1 MQILSNGFF
10 KSPVH
15 RVVTNAEKERLSLV
29 MFYTMGPEREIEPVS
44 ELVDEK
50 RPKRY
55 RKIKTKDYIAQHFET
70 FAKGT
75 LAIDTV
81 KI

>member
-1 MQILSNGFF
+1 MQIMSNGFF

-29 MFYTMGPEREIEPVS
+29 MFYTMGPEREIEPLS
-44 ELVDEK
+44 ELLDEK
-50 RPKRY
+50 TPVRY
-55 RKIKTKDYIAQHFET
+55 RKIKTNDYIATLFET
-70 FAKGT
+70 FARGT
-75 LAIDTV
+75 LAIDAV

>member
-15 RVVTNAEKERLSLV
+15 RVVTNAEKERMSLV
-29 MFYTMGPEREIEPVS
+29 MFYTMDPESEIEPVP

-50 RPKRY
+50 RPRRY
-55 RKIKTKDYIAQHFET
+55 RKIKTKDYMKELFET
-70 FAKGT
+70 FARGT
-75 LAIDTV
+75 LVIDTV

>member
-10 KSPVH
+10 KSPIH

-29 MFYTMGPEREIEPVS
+29 MFYTMNPEKEIEPLS

-50 RPKRY
+50 RPRRY
-55 RKIKTKDYIAQHFET
+55 RKTTTNDYIAKLFET
-70 FAKGT
+70 FARGT